1 MDACLGLGWA
11 LGPLRFGMNADT
23 QTHTL
28 AVMLKEEFSMKSSW
42 TSVLQLPRE
51 VKQAFFLRSSEHTKK
66 SRFNSVA

>member
-28 AVMLKEEFSMKSSW
+28 AVMLKEEFSMKSA
-42 TSVLQLPRE
+42 L
-51 VKQAFFLRSSEHTKK
+51 
-66 SRFNSVA
+66 